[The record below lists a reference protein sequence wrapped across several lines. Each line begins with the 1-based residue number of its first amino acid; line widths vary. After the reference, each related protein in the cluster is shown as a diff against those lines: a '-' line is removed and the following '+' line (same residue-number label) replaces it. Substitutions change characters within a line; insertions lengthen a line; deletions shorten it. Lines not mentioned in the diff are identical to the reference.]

1 MKKQTGVGRNENGI
15 RRHEK
20 KGLGAMLNKF
30 LKSETEK
37 KKNGWIWSNE
47 KKRNSDEFENTDN
60 QSLTR
65 EKDNL

>member
-1 MKKQTGVGRNENGI
+1 
-15 RRHEK
+15 
-20 KGLGAMLNKF
+20 MLNKF

-47 KKRNSDEFENTDN
+47 KKRNSDGFENTDN